1 MESELMEAGGT
12 IDEASSH
19 CWSGICLW
27 GNGPQERP
35 VNLPHAVQRSE
46 SNMDVCDGHL
56 KAHEHMHTH
65 VHTKQSMGSLLI
77 DNDLLTRS

>member
-1 MESELMEAGGT
+1 MEAGGT

-19 CWSGICLW
+19 CWSSICLW

-65 VHTKQSMGSLLI
+65 MHTKQSKHATWVACSLI
-77 DNDLLTRS
+77 MTC